1 MYRWNTSVIE
11 GHLKQIPGVTKV
23 TVNGPGGD
31 VDTDNIVLTV
41 DGSGDSLFIAGFEV
55 DSMGELP
62 DKSDVDV
69 DMVELTD
76 GQCGSGGLNS
86 DDFRTAQAFIHVRQY
101 FVVNGA
107 NVVDSMK
114 AYF

>member
-1 MYRWNTSVIE
+1 MQ
-11 GHLKQIPGVTKV
+11 QIPGVSKV

-41 DGSGDSLFIAGFEV
+41 DGSDEKIYIAGFEV
-55 DSMGELP
+55 DSMSELP

-69 DMVELTD
+69 SMVELTD

-86 DDFRTAQAFIHVRQY
+86 GDFRTAQAFIHVRQY

-107 NVVDSMK
+107 DVVDSMK
-114 AYF
+114 DYF